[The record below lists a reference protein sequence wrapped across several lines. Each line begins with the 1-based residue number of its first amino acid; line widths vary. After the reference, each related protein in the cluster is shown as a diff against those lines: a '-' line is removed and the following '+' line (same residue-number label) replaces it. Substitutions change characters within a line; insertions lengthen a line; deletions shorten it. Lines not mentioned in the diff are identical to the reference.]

1 MWKQKWL
8 KKEREKRISWKK
20 IFSMFYLGFFVNW
33 NIKTKIGWWND
44 DDIYY
49 TLITECFSGLWH
61 GNKGDQLF
69 LDFWEPHNSVVMTV
83 FNCGILDFSFS
94 FFVVMAS
101 VDTSQGEI
109 CSRSLELLL
118 VFLALL
124 IRFWLFTVLTTAMG
138 NFDLL
143 LLFVTEDN
151 ERVTGWLDAKE
162 VSCN

>member
-1 MWKQKWL
+1 
-8 KKEREKRISWKK
+8 
-20 IFSMFYLGFFVNW
+20 
-33 NIKTKIGWWND
+33 
-44 DDIYY
+44 
-49 TLITECFSGLWH
+49 
-61 GNKGDQLF
+61 
-69 LDFWEPHNSVVMTV
+69 
-83 FNCGILDFSFS
+83 
-94 FFVVMAS
+94 MAS

-162 VSCN
+162 VSCNQNSYF

>member
-1 MWKQKWL
+1 MVKK
-8 KKEREKRISWKK
+8 KKERKEYHERKFFRCFI
-20 IFSMFYLGFFVNW
+20 LDFFVNW
-33 NIKTKIGWWND
+33 NIKTKIGWND

-143 LLFVTEDN
+143 SLLIRRKTNVS
-151 ERVTGWLDAKE
+151 RVG
-162 VSCN
+162 

>member
-1 MWKQKWL
+1 MVKK
-8 KKEREKRISWKK
+8 KKERKEYHERKFFRCFI
-20 IFSMFYLGFFVNW
+20 LDFFVNW
-33 NIKTKIGWWND
+33 NIKTKIGWND

-109 CSRSLELLL
+109 CSRSLELL

-124 IRFWLFTVLTTAMG
+124 IRFWLLTVLTTAMG

-143 LLFVTEDN
+143 LLVTEDN
-151 ERVTGWLDAKE
+151 ERVTGWLDAKD
-162 VSCN
+162 VSCKENKK